1 MIIMA
6 EGPAEV
12 PQAIKDSIKR
22 KLNSE
27 KVKLWLPPFTQDN
40 EAFGNYSENFVK
52 QYSQSLNLTES
63 VVIQAFEELRQ
74 HAVAK
79 LAAKKQYQ
87 ETGLATLKVKVPGNI
102 NTESGGS
109 QVFSITI
116 KLDEKGEA
124 LRQRIAAQVQLPSDS
139 LKLIANG
146 KVLESED
153 SLQSQGVTNH
163 THVMVVL
170 LSESEREARQK
181 EDSLAAIQR
190 AKDAAQLLS
199 NKKYGEGLSED
210 KFFLQITDQNGK
222 ALDLPAEER
231 AALSVALTLNEKGRA
246 CLKKKDYS
254 TAILFL
260 LESESAF
267 REKLLLLRS
276 EITKEHQL
284 SSHCRSDILQAV
296 DNFAIL
302 CLDIVWCYLCLQ
314 HIDQLPSAVQKLK
327 ICEDSFRRAHGP
339 NMERLQTIKGDK
351 GKDLALYVKLFLL
364 QGILCYHQGK
374 ITEAKRFLEKSE
386 SILKSI
392 QVDETKLMQLVAMGY
407 EVSDARLGLRA
418 ADGSISEAIAK
429 ITERK
434 ERKQKQAKQ
443 EKEEQ
448 RKGKLAKRLG
458 KSANGEWIK
467 VDVYEQLLGMGFP
480 SGVIAEALKQ
490 TNSDLQLSLE
500 AIQNHPEWYDVPDIP
515 VEDSE
520 PAWTG
525 EITDAM
531 LARFT
536 EMGFEVNAA
545 REALKQLKGN
555 VEKAV
560 QELMRHGG
568 TMPTTSSNRQP
579 TQDNPSK
586 YFKGLREELSQNEKQ
601 AMAELA
607 DDIPQHDED
616 YLDITL
622 EEEAQFLEE
631 YKMLLASAASTS

>member
-1 MIIMA
+1 MA
-6 EGPAEV
+6 EGSAEV

-40 EAFGNYSENFVK
+40 EAFGNYSEDFVK
-52 QYSQSLNLTES
+52 QYSQSLNLAES

-74 HAVAK
+74 HALAK

-102 NTESGGS
+102 NTGSGGS
-109 QVFSITI
+109 QVFSITL
-116 KLDEKGEA
+116 KLDDKGEA
-124 LRQRIAAQVQLPSDS
+124 LRQRIAAQIQLPSDS

-267 REKLLLLRS
+267 
-276 EITKEHQL
+276 
-284 SSHCRSDILQAV
+284 SHCRSDILQAV

-364 QGILCYHQGK
+364 QGILCYHQGN

-434 ERKQKQAKQ
+434 ERKQKLAKQ

-515 VEDSE
+515 VEDSK

-545 REALKQLKGN
+545 RQALKQLKGN

-579 TQDNPSK
+579 TQDNP
-586 YFKGLREELSQNEKQ
+586 REELSQNEKQ

>member
-1 MIIMA
+1 MA

-40 EAFGNYSENFVK
+40 EAFGNYSEDFVK
-52 QYSQSLNLTES
+52 QYSQSLNLTEP

-74 HAVAK
+74 HALAK

-102 NTESGGS
+102 NTGSGGS
-109 QVFSITI
+109 QVFSIAL
-116 KLDEKGEA
+116 KLDDKGEA

-267 REKLLLLRS
+267 
-276 EITKEHQL
+276 
-284 SSHCRSDILQAV
+284 SHCRSDILQAV

-386 SILKSI
+386 SVLKSI

-434 ERKQKQAKQ
+434 ERKQKLAKQ

-579 TQDNPSK
+579 TQDNP
-586 YFKGLREELSQNEKQ
+586 REELSQNEKQ

>member
-1 MIIMA
+1 MA

-40 EAFGNYSENFVK
+40 EAFGNYSEDFVK
-52 QYSQSLNLTES
+52 QYSQSLNLTEP

-74 HAVAK
+74 HALAK

-102 NTESGGS
+102 NTGSGGS
-109 QVFSITI
+109 QVFSIAL
-116 KLDEKGEA
+116 KLDDKGEA

-267 REKLLLLRS
+267 
-276 EITKEHQL
+276 
-284 SSHCRSDILQAV
+284 SHCRSDILQAV

-364 QGILCYHQGK
+364 QGILCYHQGN

-434 ERKQKQAKQ
+434 ERKQKLAKQ

-579 TQDNPSK
+579 TQDNP
-586 YFKGLREELSQNEKQ
+586 REELSQNEKQ

-622 EEEAQFLEE
+622 EEETQFLEE

>member
-1 MIIMA
+1 MA

-40 EAFGNYSENFVK
+40 EAFGNYSEDFVK
-52 QYSQSLNLTES
+52 QYSQSLNLTEP

-74 HAVAK
+74 HALAK

-102 NTESGGS
+102 NTGSGGS
-109 QVFSITI
+109 QVFSIAL
-116 KLDEKGEA
+116 KLDDKGEA

-267 REKLLLLRS
+267 
-276 EITKEHQL
+276 
-284 SSHCRSDILQAV
+284 SHCRSDILQAV

-364 QGILCYHQGK
+364 QGILCYHQGN

-434 ERKQKQAKQ
+434 ERKQKLAKQ

-579 TQDNPSK
+579 TQDNP
-586 YFKGLREELSQNEKQ
+586 REELSQNEKQ